1 MSVSCGTGGF
11 RLSIAPQGLVV
22 GPLPRTVRCS
32 TCGERGFEFLPISK
46 EPPPCRLPAS
56 SEACPLRGIGD
67 RTRATL
73 AIVATARGGGG
84 DQAFLPACNG
94 PGGVGMELWPSW
106 CWAQMSWWGLLVGW
120 RLELGCAQ
128 GRSWAWP
135 IGNDPGTVAGVRVL
149 IGFAVHAE
157 SITFSIIASAAAR
170 DELTG
175 SSATATCVPDLP
187 SDGDCTGVAG
197 GALAR
202 GGEPHAVILR
212 MKSSSCS

>member
-11 RLSIAPQGLVV
+11 RLSVAPHCLVV

-46 EPPPCRLPAS
+46 EPPCRLPAS
-56 SEACPLRGIGD
+56 SKACPLRGMGD

-94 PGGVGMELWPSW
+94 PGGVGMALWPSW
-106 CWAQMSWWGLLVGW
+106 CWAQMSCWGLLADW
-120 RLELGCAQ
+120 PLGVARRQ
-128 GRSWAWP
+128 GRSWPWPP
-135 IGNDPGTVAGVRVL
+135 IGNDPGTVAGIRVL
-149 IGFAVHAE
+149 SGFAVHAE
-157 SITFSIIASAAAR
+157 SITLSMIASAAAR
-170 DELTG
+170 TELTG

-197 GALAR
+197 GALAT
-202 GGEPHAVILR
+202 GGEGHTVILR